1 MPGRPGTPP
10 IGSRPPFADHAGAAG
25 ASPAGRIEGCLG
37 VDFGGVIVPRSGDA
51 DDTSFFGAR
60 PLDTPAAPGSLEVL
74 AYLLAYRFADRIFI
88 VSKASPRVEALTRA
102 WMRHV
107 GFHPRTGISEANLVF
122 VRERLAKAE
131 VCRTYGITHFVD
143 DRVDILEAMSS
154 VSHRYLFAPSDDPRT
169 YSGLSPG
176 VTVVRTWDEL
186 GRTLDD
192 GNPAERRADP

>member
-10 IGSRPPFADHAGAAG
+10 VASRPPFADHAGAAG

-51 DDTSFFGAR
+51 DDTSFFGTR
-60 PLDTPAAPGSLEVL
+60 PLDTPAASGSLEAL
-74 AYLLAYRFADRIFI
+74 SRLRAYRFADRIFV

-107 GFHPRTGISEANLVF
+107 GFHLRTGISEANLLF
-122 VRERLAKAE
+122 VRERCAKAE

-143 DRVDILEAMSS
+143 DRLDILESMSS
-154 VSHRYLFAPSDDPRT
+154 VPHRYLFAPSDDLST
-169 YSGLSPG
+169 YSSLSVG
-176 VTVVRTWDEL
+176 VTIVRSWDEL
-186 GRTLDD
+186 GRMLDD
-192 GNPAERRADP
+192 GSPPDKRGAP